1 MNEINNI
8 FSNLGFPVAMV
19 AVLLYFL
26 YAKVWTRIETTLDRV
41 TKTNEE
47 LSQSNRILTNNMNE
61 KLSELASKL
70 NVVDEI
76 KDDVEDIKNKMNK

>member
-26 YAKVWTRIETTLDRV
+26 YAKVWIRIETTLDRV

-70 NVVDEI
+70 NIVDEI

>member
-19 AVLLYFL
+19 AVLIYFL

>member
-26 YAKVWTRIETTLDRV
+26 YAKVWIRIETTLDRV

>member
-76 KDDVEDIKNKMNK
+76 KDDVEDIMNK